1 MAAFD
6 TKGRTMFWL
15 LIAILPTEHAVRD
28 RVDVMEVNHCFNDA
42 GVHQYDQVIFW
53 DWSSEHSRY
62 QVRAWRLVK
71 QSDSLPY
78 RSAERDEFVCMW
90 RDRDLF
96 REVRAPLM
104 RETWTCY
111 DPEAIDRE
119 TLPETKRLGLTLRR
133 PLKPSVVVAPL
144 PVPQE
149 QADPAHSSSP

>member
-1 MAAFD
+1 
-6 TKGRTMFWL
+6 MFWL
-15 LIAILPTEHAVRD
+15 LVAILPTEHAVRD

-53 DWSSEHSRY
+53 DWSSENSRY

-71 QSDSLPY
+71 QADSLPY
-78 RSAERDEFVCMW
+78 RSAERDEYVCMW

-96 REVRAPLM
+96 REVRAPVM

-133 PLKPSVVVAPL
+133 PLKP
-144 PVPQE
+144 
-149 QADPAHSSSP
+149 PAIATARPSSPPEPVGSASSISP